1 MVDYPAEIRL
11 RLPRYKANVKHR
23 EKLVVLLVILWLLDS
38 APCIYVLPFILFL
51 PPLFLFLEGAEGER
65 YIGQQSFGIFEFLSF
80 LPILTSSYRDFAKR
94 VNEFLSAYL

>member
-51 PPLFLFLEGAEGER
+51 PPLFLFLEGVNKVL
-65 YIGQQSFGIFEFLSF
+65 EFSNFFLFFQF
-80 LPILTSSYRDFAKR
+80 LPLLIGTLQS
-94 VNEFLSAYL
+94 E